1 MKRIIVALMFVFAAG
16 LFSTTVSAMTS
27 DNIEVV
33 HTEKD
38 KDKKKDKKKKKKK
51 AKKGEAKECTSN
63 GEKKACCSG
72 GGSK

>member
-1 MKRIIVALMFVFAAG
+1 MKKVIVALMFVFAAG
-16 LFSTTVSAMTS
+16 LFSTTVSAMTY

-38 KDKKKDKKKKKKK
+38 KDKKKKKKK

>member
-1 MKRIIVALMFVFAAG
+1 MKKVIVALMFVFAAG
-16 LFSTTVSAMTS
+16 LFSTTVSAMTY

-51 AKKGEAKECTSN
+51 RREEKRK
-63 GEKKACCSG
+63 EKKRKGGG
-72 GGSK
+72 GGSSHHAIKR

>member
-1 MKRIIVALMFVFAAG
+1 MKKVIVALMFVFAAG
-16 LFSTTVSAMTS
+16 LFSTTVSAMTY